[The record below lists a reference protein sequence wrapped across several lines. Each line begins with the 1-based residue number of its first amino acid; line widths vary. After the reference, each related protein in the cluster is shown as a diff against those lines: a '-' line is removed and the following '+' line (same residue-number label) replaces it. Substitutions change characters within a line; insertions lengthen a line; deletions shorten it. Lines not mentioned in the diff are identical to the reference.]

1 MSFSLFYNKVIDN
14 KLFICYN
21 CIIKRKEIRKMTGK
35 EMIEILKKIRT
46 LDNTLRYWIFKEY
59 IEDYNDLEFL
69 KAEIECEIEKRKEK

>member
-35 EMIEILKKIRT
+35 EMIEILEKIRAF
-46 LDNTLRYWIFKEY
+46 DNTLRYWIFKEY

-69 KAEIECEIEKRKEK
+69 KAEIECEIEKRKE